1 MGEAQNSPNSRR
13 SNTSVFAVIVSML
26 PRFRLLFLF
35 LLFAGASAARAQ
47 DVLPASNASPREL
60 QAIYAILNGLE
71 VGARKGDA
79 NALSFFG
86 ASPPADRSPLSVS
99 TRVTGVAV
107 APTGALVRQT
117 YGIAIQRAFPVSLA
131 VGTQELWLPRGANG
145 SFSASTTRFAAPPD
159 ALAQLQTSVDN
170 ERAENGPEILD
181 VVASRVGGRWIA
193 LRRQSWN
200 GDVDEQPNAGRRP
213 SDFLPR
219 AFARAPRFGAV
230 TAHFLFHNAGTPG
243 SLWLGLGSAF
253 RPLKRA
259 DAQLDNLAASWR
271 DRMAGR
277 DYTFASSHREWARA
291 LFGVGLWNEGAD
303 ELKKAVLLDPSSVQ
317 YEDLQRAEAGR
328 ARDPQNAVARQ
339 LEDEQSV
346 GLGADHPAYLI
357 NALQRQQRDQPNAL
371 GALRIALEYS
381 RLAQDGRA
389 QNWVNQASDLQTRGA
404 FRPSDRAWMQLLF
417 DHLQERA
424 KLSKEKPSAILRSQL
439 FTVRAWPD
447 DPGIVTLLASLEEAQ
462 HTVYA
467 DFGIPMGNTEVLLWH
482 SQAEFARYTTQFS
495 EQGGNEFVAA
505 LTLTKLVTTR
515 TGPLVLGEEVNTFS
529 DTTDTQPLFGTLAH
543 EYGHVAVRQ
552 LSKGRL
558 VPVWFNEGIATSCE
572 GGYEGYL
579 SRVKRAANAGTLLSM
594 DELEE
599 WHVDG
604 ERAFLAY
611 SQANSILDF
620 IVSKWKKEAVLEIL
634 RQIGRDVPPEDAF
647 RNVLGIGQA
656 ELWNQWERAG
666 IN

>member
-1 MGEAQNSPNSRR
+1 MSRR
-13 SNTSVFAVIVSML
+13 
-26 PRFRLLFLF
+26 FRLFLF
-35 LLFAGASAARAQ
+35 LTLAALGAWPVGARAQ
-47 DVLPASNASPREL
+47 QTLSASNASPRDL

-86 ASPPADRSPLSVS
+86 ASPPADSAPLAVS

-107 APTGALVRQT
+107 APMGALVRQS
-117 YGIAIQRAFPVSLA
+117 YAISIQRAFPVNLA
-131 VGTQELWLPRGANG
+131 TGTQELWLPRGANG
-145 SFSASTTRFAAPPD
+145 GFSVSATRFAAPPD
-159 ALAQLQTSVDN
+159 ALAQLQTSVDG

-193 LRRQSWN
+193 LRRQSWQ
-200 GDVDEQPNAGRRP
+200 GEVDNSPDAG
-213 SDFLPR
+213 
-219 AFARAPRFGAV
+219 RAPRDFLTRAFGRAPRGGAL
-230 TAHFLFHNAGTPG
+230 TAHFLFHHAGTPG
-243 SLWLGLGSAF
+243 SSWLGLGSAF
-253 RPLKRA
+253 RPLKRI
-259 DAQLDNLAASWR
+259 DTRLDNLAASWR

-277 DYTFASSHREWARA
+277 DYVFASSHREWARA

-303 ELKKAVLLDPSSVQ
+303 ELKKAALLDPQSVSSD
-317 YEDLQRAEAGR
+317 DLGRAEMGR

-389 QNWVNQASDLQTRGA
+389 QSWVNQASDLQTRGA

-482 SQAEFARYTTQFS
+482 NQSEFARYTTQFS

-505 LTLTKLVTTR
+505 LTLTKLVTTK

-529 DTTDTQPLFGTLAH
+529 DTADTQPLFGTLAH

-572 GGYEGYL
+572 GGYEGYI
-579 SRVKRAANAGTLLSM
+579 SRVKLAANAGTLLSM
-594 DELEE
+594 DELLE
-599 WHVDG
+599 WRVDG

-611 SQANSILDF
+611 SQSNSILDF
-620 IVSKWKKEAVLEIL
+620 IVAKWKKDAVLEIL

-647 RNVLGIGQA
+647 RNVLGVGQA
-656 ELWNQWERAG
+656 ELWNQWARAG